1 MKTWKAFL
9 LLGIAALAAAPGA
22 GVAQP
27 VTIRLGHVGFPGSLF
42 DITGQ
47 KFAQDVNEAL
57 KGKVEVR
64 VFHSSQLGS
73 DEQMI
78 KGIRVGAPEM
88 QIPSTVMST
97 VDQRYGVFE
106 MPYLI
111 VSRAHM
117 KKVAEHPAVQKALFD
132 RLPARGVRV
141 LGVWENG
148 FRHITNNVRPI
159 VRPDDLKGIK
169 LRVPGGVWRVK
180 MFQAYGANPSPMPFA
195 EVYSALQSG
204 RHGRAGEPVLADLF
218 GEVPRSAEV
227 PVADRP
233 RVHACLP
240 HRERGLL
247 EEASEG
253 CAGHASRSIA
263 RETGDF
269 ARAEGERLDKELQ
282 SQARA
287 ADEGQRAGQG
297 SLHQGVRRRCTRN
310 SASKSPAERSSSRRS
325 SRFADGEAARAAR
338 RPSIEWWAVVPA
350 GGARWSLSAWACSSA
365 TSSTRRSPGTTSSPP
380 TCSSG

>member
-1 MKTWKAFL
+1 MQLKKL
-9 LLGIAALAAAPGA
+9 LTVVGLGLLSSAAL
-22 GVAQP
+22 AQP

-42 DITGQ
+42 DIAGN
-47 KFAQDVNEAL
+47 KFAQDVNQAL

-97 VDQRYGVFE
+97 VDQRFGVFE

-111 VSRAHM
+111 VNRAHI
-117 KKVAEHPAVQKALFD
+117 KKAAENAQVQKALFEP
-132 RLPARGVRV
+132 LPARGIRV

-159 VRPDDLKGIK
+159 AKPEDLKGIK

-204 RHGRAGEPVLADLF
+204 VMDGQENPFTQIYSAKF
-218 GEVPRSAEV
+218 QEVQKFLSLTGHVYTPAFLIVS
-227 PVADRP
+227 
-233 RVHACLP
+233 
-240 HRERGLL
+240 
-247 EEASEG
+247 EEFWKKQPKDVQDAI
-253 CAGHASRSIA
+253 ARIA

-269 ARAEGERLDKELQ
+269 ARSEGERLDRELQ
-282 SQARA
+282 SKLAPPMRSNEPDKEAFIKASA
-287 ADEGQRAGQG
+287 AVYDEFGKQ
-297 SLHQGVRRRCTRN
+297 
-310 SASKSPAERSSSRRS
+310 
-325 SRFADGEAARAAR
+325 
-338 RPSIEWWAVVPA
+338 IA
-350 GGARWSLSAWACSSA
+350 GGAELIKTIQSL
-365 TSSTRRSPGTTSSPP
+365 R
-380 TCSSG
+380 

>member
-1 MKTWKAFL
+1 LPRATRNQSALQPEVNQEEDSMKAVKSF
-9 LLGIAALAAAPGA
+9 ALIGVAAATFGLWPAAAGA
-22 GVAQP
+22 QQP

-42 DITGQ
+42 DISGQ
-47 KFAQDVNEAL
+47 RFAQEVNQAL

-97 VDQRYGVFE
+97 VDQRFGVFE

-111 VSRAHM
+111 VSRAHI
-117 KKVAEHPAVQKALFD
+117 KKAAESPQVQKALFEP
-132 RLPARGVRV
+132 LPARGIRV

-204 RHGRAGEPVLADLF
+204 VMDGQENPFSQISSAKFH
-218 GEVPRSAEV
+218 EVQKFLSLTGHVYTPAFLIVSEDFWKR
-227 PVADRP
+227 
-233 RVHACLP
+233 LP
-240 HRERGLL
+240 KDQQ
-247 EEASEG
+247 AV
-253 CAGHASRSIA
+253 IA
-263 RETGDF
+263 RIAAQTGDF
-269 ARAEGERLDKELQ
+269 ARSEGDRLDRELTSKLAPPMKSNDPDKEAFIKA
-282 SQARA
+282 SAGVY
-287 ADEGQRAGQG
+287 DEFGKQV
-297 SLHQGVRRRCTRN
+297 S
-310 SASKSPAERSSSRRS
+310 
-325 SRFADGEAARAAR
+325 
-338 RPSIEWWAVVPA
+338 
-350 GGARWSLSAWACSSA
+350 GGAELIKTIQSL
-365 TSSTRRSPGTTSSPP
+365 R
-380 TCSSG
+380 